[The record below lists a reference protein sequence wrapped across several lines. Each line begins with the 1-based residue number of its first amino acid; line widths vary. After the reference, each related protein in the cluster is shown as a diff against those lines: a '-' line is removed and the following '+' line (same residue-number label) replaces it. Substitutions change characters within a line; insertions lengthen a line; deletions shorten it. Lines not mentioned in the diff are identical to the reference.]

1 MEYLGAALGLD
12 DFTCR
17 VQLDDGGVTFRTFRV
32 FPPSVGLGDFGRAA
46 HRLIAE
52 VDGQPV
58 VDRDE
63 YTGDVLQLG
72 SLSLAALDRPG
83 PQTPDEVRDVQAII
97 ATYREWLGAHLQY
110 LARTEGLGHFQ
121 SFNFFYA
128 FPGYFPLMDLIEQ
141 RMTLGPPGPL
151 PVPPF
156 SDDALAS
163 AARALMPVRGGSL
176 AELANM
182 LTMPLANASPEGVA
196 QSQVIAAYAVHG
208 WRIVLADY
216 CGGAPLGIA
225 QIVIV
230 PPDGGRHAT
239 VLTVDAWNPQAR
251 TAVDGDAFAFRR
263 FVTWLREAIVRGGHD
278 HAIRYEQ
285 TTDAEEV
292 ATAEMP
298 VSQWLLFGM
307 PEFGDRFLV
316 DWRGQ
321 WDIVSSVIRT
331 EDLAGIYGYTRE
343 YIEQLRT
350 HDIPLWR
357 RFLRAVIDPRFG
369 DRS

>member
-1 MEYLGAALGLD
+1 
-12 DFTCR
+12 
-17 VQLDDGGVTFRTFRV
+17 
-32 FPPSVGLGDFGRAA
+32 
-46 HRLIAE
+46 
-52 VDGQPV
+52 
-58 VDRDE
+58 
-63 YTGDVLQLG
+63 
-72 SLSLAALDRPG
+72 
-83 PQTPDEVRDVQAII
+83 
-97 ATYREWLGAHLQY
+97 
-110 LARTEGLGHFQ
+110 
-121 SFNFFYA
+121 
-128 FPGYFPLMDLIEQ
+128 
-141 RMTLGPPGPL
+141 
-151 PVPPF
+151 
-156 SDDALAS
+156 
-163 AARALMPVRGGSL
+163 
-176 AELANM
+176 M
-182 LTMPLANASPEGVA
+182 LNMPLANASPEGVA

-208 WRIVLADY
+208 WRIVLADD

-251 TAVDGDAFAFRR
+251 TVVDGDAFAFRR

-278 HAIRYEQ
+278 HAIHYEQ
-285 TTDAEEV
+285 TTDADEV
-292 ATAEMP
+292 ATADMP

-357 RFLRAVIDPRFG
+357 RFLREVIDPRFG
-369 DRS
+369 DRP